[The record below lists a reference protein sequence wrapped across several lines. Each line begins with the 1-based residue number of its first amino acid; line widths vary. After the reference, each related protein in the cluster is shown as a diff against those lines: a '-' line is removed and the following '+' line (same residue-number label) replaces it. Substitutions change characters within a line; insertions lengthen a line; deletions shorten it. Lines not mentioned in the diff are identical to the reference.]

1 MIGMVVPQETI
12 RKMET
17 LPSEKM
23 NIIVQI
29 VDQMSMSPLDMFN
42 ELRSEG
48 VKKNLS
54 DEEIDSFVES
64 VKLERYA
71 ASNRY

>member
-1 MIGMVVPQETI
+1 MVVPQETI